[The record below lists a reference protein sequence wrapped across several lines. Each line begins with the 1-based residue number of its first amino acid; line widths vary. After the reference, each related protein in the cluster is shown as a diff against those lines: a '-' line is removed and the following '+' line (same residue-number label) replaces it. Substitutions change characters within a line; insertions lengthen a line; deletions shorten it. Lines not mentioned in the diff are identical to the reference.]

1 MVACA
6 YALAGWKKAEPWSPS
21 ITVIVPP
28 GRNTRRTAA
37 SAASH
42 RIRQVLEHETDEK
55 VVELSVR
62 ERQIVQVSDLE
73 PDIGRGHPGPRDR
86 Y

>member
-1 MVACA
+1 M
-6 YALAGWKKAEPWSPS
+6 
-21 ITVIVPP
+21 
-28 GRNTRRTAA
+28 
-37 SAASH
+37 
-42 RIRQVLEHETDEK
+42 LEHETDEK